1 MESQP
6 SSIDELVP
14 SGKEDRAE
22 GFGCEQKHDYGLLI
36 LNREILQYISE
47 PYYYTAGKCASN

>member
-22 GFGCEQKHDYGLLI
+22 RFGCEQKHDYGLLI
-36 LNREILQYISE
+36 LKWIILQYIGE
-47 PYYYTAGKCASN
+47 PYYYTAGKGAPN